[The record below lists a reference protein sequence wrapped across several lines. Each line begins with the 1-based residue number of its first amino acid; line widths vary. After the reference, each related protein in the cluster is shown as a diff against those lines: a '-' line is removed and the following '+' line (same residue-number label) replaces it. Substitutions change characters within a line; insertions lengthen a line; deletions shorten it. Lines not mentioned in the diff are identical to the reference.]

1 TRFKGSSSASA
12 VRGRAA
18 RAAAVMI
25 RFMTI
30 DPNGIGNELHNCP
43 RNKGAIAV
51 RLRLN
56 PALSPPFYEHRNSE
70 AGAYIPIVMR
80 EPIALDSNYEP
91 GLASPSR
98 KGEAL
103 SGTVTY

>member
-1 TRFKGSSSASA
+1 
-12 VRGRAA
+12 
-18 RAAAVMI
+18 
-25 RFMTI
+25 MTI

-70 AGAYIPIVMR
+70 AGAYIPIVMS
-80 EPIALDSNYEP
+80 EPIALDPNCVSLKPNDWRFLDMRGHILLALGDTNVALEDLSLSCGSN
-91 GLASPSR
+91 
-98 KGEAL
+98 
-103 SGTVTY
+103 